1 MITIKNFRLTIP
13 AIPLVLP
20 SEIRLPLRTPQIQPF
35 AKKKMPKDNS
45 IQSVLIIGSGPIIIG
60 QACEFDYSGTQA
72 ARSLREEGIKVTLIN
87 SNPATIM
94 TDPMMA
100 DKVYLLPLTVE
111 SIEQILQESEA
122 SGNRID
128 AVLPTM
134 GGQTALNLAKEAEDL
149 GLWNQYNVKLIGVD
163 IKAIDK
169 AEDREKFR
177 QWMIDLGVN
186 VAQAKTANSFLEGK
200 EFAQEIGFPL
210 VIRPSFTLGGT
221 GGGFVHDKEELDE
234 ALNRGLQASPIHEVL
249 VEKAVLGW
257 KEFELELLRDAADNV
272 CIICTVENFDPMG
285 VHTGDSITVAPAM
298 TLSDTGMQLMR
309 NTAIKMMR
317 DLGNFAGGCN
327 VQFAMNPDTEEIIAI
342 EINPRVSRSSA
353 LASKATGYPIA
364 KIAAKLAIG
373 FNLDELENQITKTTS
388 AYFEPALDYVIV
400 KIPRWNFDKFK
411 GANDTLGL
419 QMKSVGEVMAIGRS
433 FTEAVQKACQSLEN
447 NAVGLGYY
455 GKSLMHA
462 DELLEYIKT
471 PKWDRIFRIKD
482 ALMAGISVSSISK
495 ATNGIDRWFLLE
507 IQKLC
512 NLEKEMAKYD
522 LADLPDELLREA
534 KVHGFS
540 DEQISRITQH
550 GDEEDVYKKRKE
562 AGITRVYKMV
572 DTCSAE
578 FEAKTPYFYSTF
590 ETPSV
595 SAEGDGLATSNESKR
610 SSKKKI
616 IVLGSG
622 PNRIGQGIEFDY
634 CCVHGLLAI
643 KECGYEAI
651 MVNCNPETV
660 STDFDMADK
669 LYFEPVYWEHI
680 WEIIEHEQPEGVIVQ
695 LGGQTALKLA
705 EKLNEKGIKII
716 GTSFES
722 LDIAEDR
729 GRFSDLLK
737 ELEIPYPE
745 YGTAW
750 SVDDAIAV
758 ANKVGYPVLVRPSY
772 VLGGQRMRIVLNDE
786 EVEKAVVSLLKHIPG
801 NKILIDHFLDR
812 CQEAE
817 IDAICDGDKFHVM
830 GIMEHIEPAGIHSG
844 DSNAVLP
851 AFNLSP
857 LEIQDMVDYA
867 KKIALALKVKGLINI
882 QFAIKDGKVYVIEAN
897 PRASRT
903 TPFIAKA
910 YGVPYLNYATKVM
923 LDKLKVADIPEE
935 KNLEGFAIKEP
946 VFSFN
951 KFPGVNK
958 ELGPEMKS
966 TGEAIRFIKNLRDPY
981 FRQLY
986 KDRSMY
992 LSK

>member
-1 MITIKNFRLTIP
+1 
-13 AIPLVLP
+13 
-20 SEIRLPLRTPQIQPF
+20 
-35 AKKKMPKDNS
+35 MPKDTS
-45 IQSVLIIGSGPIIIG
+45 IKSVLIIGSGPIIIG

-72 ARSLREEGIKVTLIN
+72 ARSLREEGIKVILIN

-100 DKVYLLPLTVE
+100 DRVYLLPLTVE
-111 SIEQILQESEA
+111 SIEQILEENQ
-122 SGNRID
+122 ID

-149 GLWNQYNVKLIGVD
+149 GIWEKYKVRLIGVD

-177 QWMIDLGVN
+177 QWMIQLGVP
-186 VAQAKTANSFLEGK
+186 VATAKTANSYLEGK
-200 EFAQEIGFPL
+200 EFAQQIGFPL

-221 GGGFVHDKEELDE
+221 GGGFVHDKDDLDE

-249 VEKAVLGW
+249 VEQAVLGW
-257 KEFELELLRDAADNV
+257 KEFELELLRDANNNV
-272 CIICTVENFDPMG
+272 VIICTVENFDPMG

-298 TLSDTGMQLMR
+298 TLSDTAFQLMR
-309 NTAIKMMR
+309 NTAIMMMR

-327 VQFAMNPDTEEIIAI
+327 VQFALNPATEEIIAI

-373 FNLDELENQITKTTS
+373 YTLDELENQITKSTS

-419 QMKSVGEVMAIGRS
+419 QMKSVGEVMGIGRS

-455 GKSLMHA
+455 GKSQMHA
-462 DELLEYIKT
+462 EELIEYIKT

-482 ALMAGISVSSISK
+482 ALMMGVSINTISK
-495 ATNGIDRWFLLE
+495 VTNGIDRWFLYE
-507 IQKLC
+507 IQKIC
-512 NLEKEMAKYD
+512 NLEKEIAKYKV
-522 LADLPDELLREA
+522 ATIPMELLREA
-534 KVHGFS
+534 KMHGFS
-540 DEQISRITQH
+540 DEQMCRIMGEH
-550 GDEEDVYKKRKE
+550 EEDALYERRKA
-562 AGITRVYKMV
+562 AGIRRVYKMV

-590 ETPSV
+590 EEG
-595 SAEGDGLATSNESKR
+595 SANESIPTD
-610 SSKKKI
+610 KKKV

-643 KECGYEAI
+643 KESGYEAI

-660 STDFDMADK
+660 STDFDIADK
-669 LYFEPVYWEHI
+669 LYFEPVYWEHL

-705 EKLNEKGIKII
+705 ERLHAKGIKII
-716 GTSFES
+716 GTSFDNM
-722 LDIAEDR
+722 DIAEDR
-729 GRFSDLLK
+729 GRFSDMLK
-737 ELEIPYPE
+737 ELGIPYPE
-745 YGTAW
+745 YGTAFD
-750 SVDDAIAV
+750 VDEAVQV
-758 ANKVGYPVLVRPSY
+758 ANRVGYPVLVRPSY
-772 VLGGQRMRIVLNDE
+772 VLGGQRMRIVINDE

-817 IDAICDGDKFHVM
+817 VDAIFDGENFHVM
-830 GIMEHIEPAGIHSG
+830 GVMEHIEPAGIHSG

-851 AFNLSP
+851 AFNLTP
-857 LEIQDMVDYA
+857 LEVTTLEYYSE
-867 KKIALALKVKGLINI
+867 KIARALNIKGLINI

-910 YGVPYLNYATKVM
+910 YQIPYLNIATKVM
-923 LDKLKVADIPEE
+923 LGVKKLTDFTFEKKLK
-935 KNLEGFAIKEP
+935 GFAIKEP

-966 TGEAIRFIKNLRDPY
+966 TGEAIRFVKDLRDPY